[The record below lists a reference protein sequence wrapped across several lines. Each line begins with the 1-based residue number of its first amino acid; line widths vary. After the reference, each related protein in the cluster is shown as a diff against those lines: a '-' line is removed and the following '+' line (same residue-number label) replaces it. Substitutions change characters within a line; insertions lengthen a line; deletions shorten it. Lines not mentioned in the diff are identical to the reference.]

1 LHRAIQIFGRRK
13 SSYDPIRN
21 QLSRSQSEYLLIQ
34 CSNKPLFSIIVPVYK
49 IKCKWLEKCISSV
62 VSQHYMNWELVLVDD
77 ASKKDDLKQLMNAWA
92 SRDSRVHA
100 YYLEQNS
107 GIAGAT
113 NFGIK
118 QTSGEFIGFLDHD
131 DELTPD
137 ALTWFTW
144 YINKYNNAKW
154 FYSDEDKITKTGKCC
169 RPHFKP
175 DFSPEFLLSNMYTC
189 HFSVYAAEILNKAG
203 GLREGFDGSQDY
215 DLALRLS
222 EIVRREN
229 VIHVPRVLYHW
240 RQIPGSAASNI
251 DAKPQ
256 APSMGRRAVAEA
268 LQRRGLKAKVSSYEL
283 CPTVYQIEFEP
294 SEFPKVSIIIPT
306 KNALTLVKRCI
317 DSVREYT
324 NYSNF
329 EVVVI
334 DNASDAPEFLKY
346 VRKEQS
352 ENRIK
357 LIRYN
362 KPFNHSEMNNIAVA
376 SVDSEFVIFMNNDVE
391 IISEKWLE
399 QLITVTQLDKSIAVV
414 GGLLLYSNGLVQH
427 GGMILG
433 IYGTAG
439 HAHKYVHS
447 GLLGYL
453 GRLQTIQEVSGI
465 TAALALV
472 RRSSFEH
479 VGGFDGNRYPT
490 LYNDVDLC
498 IRLRK
503 KGYRCIY
510 NPMVRAIHHETKT
523 RTVNSEELIYKQN
536 LISDYA
542 ELLNCDPFYNPNLT
556 LNNEQFHGFR
566 LFPVEDQI
574 PELADM
580 PKELS

>member
-1 LHRAIQIFGRRK
+1 
-13 SSYDPIRN
+13 
-21 QLSRSQSEYLLIQ
+21 
-34 CSNKPLFSIIVPVYK
+34 
-49 IKCKWLEKCISSV
+49 
-62 VSQHYMNWELVLVDD
+62 
-77 ASKKDDLKQLMNAWA
+77 
-92 SRDSRVHA
+92 
-100 YYLEQNS
+100 
-107 GIAGAT
+107 
-113 NFGIK
+113 
-118 QTSGEFIGFLDHD
+118 
-131 DELTPD
+131 
-137 ALTWFTW
+137 
-144 YINKYNNAKW
+144 
-154 FYSDEDKITKTGKCC
+154 
-169 RPHFKP
+169 
-175 DFSPEFLLSNMYTC
+175 
-189 HFSVYAAEILNKAG
+189 
-203 GLREGFDGSQDY
+203 
-215 DLALRLS
+215 
-222 EIVRREN
+222 
-229 VIHVPRVLYHW
+229 
-240 RQIPGSAASNI
+240 
-251 DAKPQ
+251 
-256 APSMGRRAVAEA
+256 
-268 LQRRGLKAKVSSYEL
+268 
-283 CPTVYQIEFEP
+283 
-294 SEFPKVSIIIPT
+294 
-306 KNALTLVKRCI
+306 
-317 DSVREYT
+317 
-324 NYSNF
+324 
-329 EVVVI
+329 VVI